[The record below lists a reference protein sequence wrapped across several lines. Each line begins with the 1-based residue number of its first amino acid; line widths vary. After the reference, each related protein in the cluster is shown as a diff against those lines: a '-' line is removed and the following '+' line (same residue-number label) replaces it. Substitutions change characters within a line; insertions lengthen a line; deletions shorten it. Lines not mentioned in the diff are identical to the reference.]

1 MKQGIFEAW
10 KSLLKLLRFVAWYV
24 IAVATA
30 FYVLPIAGLFLEGQ
44 YDVMSSSAKLFSI
57 LVFFTVIAVW
67 QITSWK
73 NRLRA
78 SSRNQEAGRV
88 SSSTE

>member
-1 MKQGIFEAW
+1 MKQGIIEAW

-67 QITSWK
+67 QIASWK
-73 NRLRA
+73 NRRRA
-78 SSRNQEAGRV
+78 SLQNLESDKV
-88 SSSTE
+88 SPSTE